1 MTEYIHTSESLG
13 KWISIV
19 YRYAHTFFDKKLA
32 HANVSSGLVPFI
44 YHIFRSDGLSQDELS
59 EKIGIDKT
67 TTARA
72 IKTLVN
78 LDYVSR
84 NHDTADKRI
93 YRLYLTAK
101 GRALIPEIKEVMAE
115 WTSVISHG
123 LSQKDRSQLQKTL
136 SRMAENAKRFKENDY
151 QRPANGIV

>member
-19 YRYAHTFFDKKLA
+19 YRYAHTFFDQKLA

-59 EKIGIDKT
+59 EMIGMDKT

-78 LDYVSR
+78 LGYVSR
-84 NHDTADKRI
+84 NRDRDDRRI
-93 YRLYLTAK
+93 FRLYLTIK
-101 GRALIPEIKEVMAE
+101 GRALIPEIKQVMAE

-123 LSQKDRSQLQKTL
+123 LSQEDKSKLEQALR
-136 SRMAENAKRFKENDY
+136 RMAENAKKFKEGDY
-151 QRPANGIV
+151 KGPANRTV

>member
-1 MTEYIHTSESLG
+1 MTEHIHASESLG
-13 KWISIV
+13 KWISII

-59 EKIGIDKT
+59 EMIGIDKT

-72 IKTLVN
+72 IKTLVK
-78 LDYVSR
+78 LGYVSR
-84 NHDTADKRI
+84 NHDIADKRI
-93 YRLYLTAK
+93 YRLYLTVK
-101 GRALIPEIKEVMAE
+101 GRALIPEIKQVMAE

-123 LSQKDRSQLQKTL
+123 LSQEDRSQLQKTL
-136 SRMAENAKRFKENDY
+136 KRMAENAKKFKENDY
-151 QRPANGIV
+151 QRSANGIV

>member
-1 MTEYIHTSESLG
+1 MTEYMHTSESLG

-59 EKIGIDKT
+59 EVIGIDKT

-78 LDYVSR
+78 LGYVSR
-84 NHDTADKRI
+84 NRDRDDKRI
-93 YRLYLTAK
+93 FRLYLTIK
-101 GRALIPEIKEVMAE
+101 GRALIPEIKQVMTE

-123 LSQKDRSQLQKTL
+123 LSQEDKSRLEQALR
-136 SRMAENAKRFKENDY
+136 RMAENAKKFKESDY
-151 QRPANGIV
+151 KGPANGVG